1 MNNEQE
7 ILALAQRVFRDA
19 LPSETES
26 AAAARRLE
34 RKFRSRE
41 RRRRFA
47 PLLSVAFALLGAIA
61 YAAEVA
67 YSPAPEN
74 PTTPAVVHAAAEPAR
89 AHARPALSVSTP
101 KLEAATPASPPAI
114 VPSPATTPSAR
125 DTTKPPPRLQASG
138 DKVRGDWGTVARSLE
153 HGNVEAARAELTRLS
168 RAADA
173 STSGK
178 AELELARLAAQR
190 GECES
195 ARAHLER
202 ARKHLGN
209 SASVAR
215 AEQAVRRCSIEASA
229 APDVRTTD

>member
-1 MNNEQE
+1 MKNEQE
-7 ILALAQRVFRDA
+7 ILALAQRVFHDA
-19 LPSETES
+19 LPSETQS

-34 RKFRSRE
+34 RKLRARE

-67 YSPAPEN
+67 RSPAPAN
-74 PTTPAVVHAAAEPAR
+74 PTAPAVVHAAAEPAH
-89 AHARPALSVSTP
+89 AHAPPALSVSPP
-101 KLEAATPASPPAI
+101 KLGAALAASPPAA
-114 VPSPATTPSAR
+114 VPSPPIATIAR
-125 DTTKPPPRLQASG
+125 DTTKPPARLRASA
-138 DKVRGDWGTVARSLE
+138 DKAPGDWGTVARSLE

-168 RAADA
+168 RADDA

-190 GECES
+190 AECQS
-195 ARAHLER
+195 ARAHLEL

-215 AEQAVRRCSIEASA
+215 AAEAVRRCSTAASA